1 MERKNPFLPIDPG
14 PLPRSSAKP
23 LEVALLRGMAI
34 ESRHR
39 VHALVSDAEGS
50 LLHQWGDPGLPVF
63 PRSAVKFIQAVSW
76 VAQGGFGPE
85 VGEDELAI
93 ACGSHTG
100 EPFHIEI
107 VERWLGAI
115 GLDQGALE
123 CGAHEPGN
131 KASARALARAGKEPC
146 PVHNNCSGKHCGLL
160 TACLAQGWPIAG
172 YSSYDHPVQAQIR
185 SALGSFLGLDLKEV
199 PWGIDGCGIPTY
211 AAPLGAMA
219 TAMAKT
225 ADPSSLDSQIQEA
238 LGRILA
244 AVRHRPELI
253 GGSGNFSS
261 QVVAETEG
269 RVFAKVG
276 AEGIYGA
283 WIPSQGVGIA
293 LKCEDGAGRAAEA
306 ALASVLRELG
316 FPLSFYSPLVTRWAG
331 EVVGQFICG

>member
-1 MERKNPFLPIDPG
+1 
-14 PLPRSSAKP
+14 
-23 LEVALLRGMAI
+23 
-34 ESRHR
+34 
-39 VHALVSDAEGS
+39 
-50 LLHQWGDPGLPVF
+50 
-63 PRSAVKFIQAVSW
+63 
-76 VAQGGFGPE
+76 
-85 VGEDELAI
+85 
-93 ACGSHTG
+93 
-100 EPFHIEI
+100 
-107 VERWLGAI
+107 
-115 GLDQGALE
+115 
-123 CGAHEPGN
+123 
-131 KASARALARAGKEPC
+131 
-146 PVHNNCSGKHCGLL
+146 
-160 TACLAQGWPIAG
+160 
-172 YSSYDHPVQAQIR
+172 
-185 SALGSFLGLDLKEV
+185 LDLKEV